1 AGACIAAR
9 LLRRGVRLDR
19 DAHAHRSRASARAA
33 RSQQRAVRVP
43 DRRRRADALPERRS
57 LRALG
62 AHARGA
68 RRDPRASAQVSRAR
82 SARPDRREDDR
93 GLPRAPA
100 PQLLCRLSAA
110 DEGRGPVLRG
120 GRRGRRAEH
129 ARPGLIRARVRAA
142 ALAAPILCAIAL
154 ALSPARAAAHR
165 LAPALLSMDE
175 QPDGAIAVS
184 FKMPSQQPVGAEIEP
199 ELPESCAP
207 IERPRVEIDAQS
219 ITVRWAARC
228 GDAGIVGMRFGVRGL
243 GEAGTNALL
252 RGALRGGRREPA
264 GLPGGGS
271 PPGVSGP
278 PAGAPGG
285 AGHPRLGVLHIAT
298 GFDHLLFVFG
308 LVLLARG
315 TRRLLWTVTAFTA
328 GHSVT
333 LSLAALGVVRFP
345 TAPIEVAIALTIL
358 VLALELARG
367 TEGSNRESRLRRRPW
382 AVAFALRPL
391 PGFGFAGAP

>member
-1 AGACIAAR
+1 M
-9 LLRRGVRLDR
+9 
-19 DAHAHRSRASARAA
+19 
-33 RSQQRAVRVP
+33 
-43 DRRRRADALPERRS
+43 
-57 LRALG
+57 
-62 AHARGA
+62 
-68 RRDPRASAQVSRAR
+68 
-82 SARPDRREDDR
+82 
-93 GLPRAPA
+93 
-100 PQLLCRLSAA
+100 
-110 DEGRGPVLRG
+110 
-120 GRRGRRAEH
+120 
-129 ARPGLIRARVRAA
+129 IRARVRAA

-165 LAPALLSMDE
+165 LAPALLSIDE

-252 RGALRGGRREPA
+252 RVALRDGRREQA
-264 GLPGGGS
+264 VLHA
-271 PPGVSGP
+271 GVSSLVIP
-278 PAGAPGG
+278 ERTSALTAF
-285 AGHPRLGVLHIAT
+285 ADYLRLGVLHIAT

-382 AVAFALRPL
+382 AVAFAFGLL
-391 PGFGFAGAP
+391 HGFGFAGALAAVGLPQEEIPVALFSFNVGIELGQVGFVLLVLATRRALAPALASSPEWLARAPITAMGGLSVYWCLDRVAKLL